1 MTSRKSS
8 GRDVPSRWGPR
19 WSRWVGRFMAKVLWR
34 TEVRHVDRLPRT
46 GPVIVVANH
55 IGIADG
61 PLLHGVIPRGSHF
74 LIGGHMM
81 EGTFGRFLR
90 AAQQITVEGSG
101 REALAQGLAVLKRGD
116 VVGVFPEGT
125 RGGGEADSVHGG
137 AAWLAVRSGAPV
149 VPVAILGTRLP
160 GESVHGWPELRR
172 RMLMDFGEANAL
184 EIPDDLK
191 GRARQ
196 SWAEERVAAI
206 LRDHLAAVQTTT
218 DLELPRDDPRGTRA
232 ANDAQEA

>member
-1 MTSRKSS
+1 
-8 GRDVPSRWGPR
+8 
-19 WSRWVGRFMAKVLWR
+19 MAKVLWR
-34 TEVRHVDRLPRT
+34 TEVRHVDRLPRS
-46 GPVIVVANH
+46 GPAIVVANH

-81 EGTFGRFLR
+81 DGMLGRILM
-90 AAQQITVEGSG
+90 AAQQIRVEGSG

-137 AAWLAVRSGAPV
+137 AAWLAVRAGAPV

-160 GESVHGWPELRR
+160 GESVHGWPTLGR
-172 RMLMDFGEANAL
+172 RMLMDFGDARAL
-184 EIPDDLK
+184 EIPDTLR

>member
-1 MTSRKSS
+1 MTDR
-8 GRDVPSRWGPR
+8 RVPSRWGPR

-34 TEVRHVDRLPRT
+34 TEVRHVDRMPRD
-46 GPVIVVANH
+46 GAVIVVANH

-61 PLLHGVIPRGSHF
+61 PLLHGVIPRGSYF

-81 EGTFGRFLR
+81 DGVLGRILR
-90 AAQQITVEGSG
+90 AAQQIRVEGSG

-125 RGGGEADSVHGG
+125 RGGGEAESVHGG

-149 VPVAILGTRLP
+149 MPVAVLGTRLP
-160 GESVHGWPELRR
+160 GESVHAWPELRR
-172 RMLMDFGEANAL
+172 RMLMDFGEAQAL
-184 EIPDDLK
+184 GIPADLK

-196 SWAEERVAAI
+196 AWAEERVAAV
-206 LRDHLAAVQTTT
+206 LRDHLAAVQDTT